1 MEPFR
6 DFKVILNNLKGLFVV
21 IGILML
27 AMAIL
32 SWYTGDSLSA
42 TGFLYGAVIG
52 IGIGL
57 ILYIALPG
65 TTNPELKHAMVIAAL
80 AYLIISAISAIPFVS
95 VAHMA
100 PIDAYFE
107 AISGWTGSGFSM
119 IASPESVSPMILLWR
134 SATQWI
140 GGLGVIVLMVTIL
153 IRPGTSTYMLYQSE
167 AHKDKIHPSI
177 RSTIKTIWGLYLALT
192 IAGLLL
198 LYFAGMPLWD
208 ALNTA
213 MAGIGTG
220 GFSIYAD
227 SIAAYDSVLIEL
239 AVIPII
245 IAGALPFVV
254 VYKTFRKGIHSLI
267 NDAQVRAFFA
277 IILVGAAILTVENY
291 GFYQGIVTS
300 ARYSVFQ
307 FISAITGAGFQTA
320 DISQWS
326 QPALLVMA
334 VAMVI
339 GGCAG
344 STSSG
349 IKVARVIFLN
359 DQVKL
364 WFAKV
369 LRSRNSVTVLKVN
382 NKRVTEDIISAELTE
397 ATFISFLWV
406 VALLLSIYLL
416 SNVAGSG
423 YDLSLVVFSVSSA
436 LGNVGLYCGIVNPGL
451 SDLGKIVIIVD
462 MWIGRLEIIP
472 VMLLVRYLFKG
483 FRF

>member
-1 MEPFR
+1 
-6 DFKVILNNLKGLFVV
+6 
-21 IGILML
+21 
-27 AMAIL
+27 
-32 SWYTGDSLSA
+32 
-42 TGFLYGAVIG
+42 
-52 IGIGL
+52 
-57 ILYIALPG
+57 
-65 TTNPELKHAMVIAAL
+65 
-80 AYLIISAISAIPFVS
+80 
-95 VAHMA
+95 
-100 PIDAYFE
+100 
-107 AISGWTGSGFSM
+107 
-119 IASPESVSPMILLWR
+119 
-134 SATQWI
+134 
-140 GGLGVIVLMVTIL
+140 MVTIL
-153 IRPGTSTYMLYQSE
+153 IRPGTSTYMLYRSE

-177 RSTIKTIWGLYLALT
+177 RSTIKTIWGVYLALT

-198 LYFAGMPLWD
+198 LYLAGMPLWD

-213 MAGIGTG
+213 MAAIGTG
-220 GFSIYAD
+220 GFSIYGD
-227 SIAAYDSVLIEL
+227 SIAAYDNILIEL
-239 AVIPII
+239 TVIPLI
-245 IAGALPFVV
+245 IAGALPFVII
-254 VYKTFRKGIHSLI
+254 YKTFRKGINILI
-267 NDAQVRAFFA
+267 SDAQVRALFA
-277 IILVGAAILTVENY
+277 IMAVGAIILTVENLS
-291 GFYQGIVTS
+291 FYQSVATS
-300 ARYSVFQ
+300 ARYSGFQ

-320 DISQWS
+320 DLTHWS

-344 STSSG
+344 STASG

-382 NKRVTEDIISAELTE
+382 NKRVTEDVISAELTE

-416 SNVAGSG
+416 SYMVGSQ

-436 LGNVGLYCGIVNPGL
+436 LGNVGLYCGIINPGL
-451 SDLGKIVIIVD
+451 SDLGKIIIIID

-472 VMLLVRYLFKG
+472 VMLLARYLFKG